1 MNPNEFSRHL
11 RRMNDEVRRAVN
23 SDIPKKVAAKAVS
36 LFKRNFQDEG
46 FFGRKWKDVQRRQ
59 THTVSYKTKS
69 GVKTRT
75 VPPAKGADGTRK
87 ILTGRTGDLGRSIRW
102 KTEPGRAVIYSD
114 LPYAAAHNDGTT
126 SAGRRHNVRLA
137 KRQFIGDHATLTR
150 AVKDIINR
158 HLRNIIK

>member
-36 LFKRNFQDEG
+36 LFKQNFQDEG

-75 VPPAKGADGTRK
+75 VPPAKGADGQRR

-114 LPYAAAHNDGTT
+114 LPYAAAHNDVRDLRKI
-126 SAGRRHNVRLA
+126 SLRRCFFLSVAWKMYN
-137 KRQFIGDHATLTR
+137 FATNLP
-150 AVKDIINR
+150 I
-158 HLRNIIK
+158 L